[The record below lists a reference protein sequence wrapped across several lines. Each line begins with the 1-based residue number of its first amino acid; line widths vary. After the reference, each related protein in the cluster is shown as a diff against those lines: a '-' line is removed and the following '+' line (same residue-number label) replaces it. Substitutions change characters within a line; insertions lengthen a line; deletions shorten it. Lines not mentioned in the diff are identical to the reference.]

1 MFVLKVVGDAGLTFR
16 CPPLRPLQPGG
27 SCSPVGWWASPPLG
41 AGKLPLFLQPSPG
54 APAPLPSPPLLSS
67 LPFPFTSSS
76 FSPHPLRPLDVTP
89 GTSLFCASVSS
100 PKTWDEEKQ
109 PPGVAGGGRSE
120 AGGRN
125 HESANEQRRWNCSGL
140 SSLQFFTPQVP
151 TPPLLG
157 SLFCCA
163 NLDPRL

>member
-1 MFVLKVVGDAGLTFR
+1 M
-16 CPPLRPLQPGG
+16 PPSAPSAAWGRLQPCGL
-27 SCSPVGWWASPPLG
+27 VGFAPLG
-41 AGKLPLFLQPSPG
+41 GWQTATLPPAVTWGPGSP
-54 APAPLPSPPLLSS
+54 PLPSPPVFS
-67 LPFPFTSSS
+67 LPFTSSS

-89 GTSLFCASVSS
+89 GASLFCASVSS
-100 PKTWDEEKQ
+100 HKTWDEEKQ

-125 HESANEQRRWNCSGL
+125 HESTNEQRRWNCSGL
-140 SSLQFFTPQVP
+140 SSLQFFTPQVS

-157 SLFCCA
+157 SLSCCA